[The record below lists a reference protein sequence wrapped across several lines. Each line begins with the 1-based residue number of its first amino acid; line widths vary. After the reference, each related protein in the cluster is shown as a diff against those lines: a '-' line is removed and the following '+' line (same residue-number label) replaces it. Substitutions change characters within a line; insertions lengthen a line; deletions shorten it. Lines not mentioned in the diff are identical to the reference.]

1 MGIKIK
7 WTLSSKENWNATHRF
22 TGKIWFAG
30 SIPMIACALLPE
42 YAGMIAAAVIT
53 VVLVASPAIYSYVY
67 YKNQL
72 KNGTYQKDGVRAGKY
87 EKPIMIVTLSVV
99 AAALVLCVF
108 LMFMGEV
115 EIAYSEKSF
124 TVDANTVSATTLEY
138 EKIESIEYVEDMDR
152 GTRTIGIASARLL
165 AGSFVNDGL
174 GSYRLYSYTGCKDLV
189 VIKID
194 GDYVAI
200 NGENEEATHE
210 IYEKLLKLCEN

>member
-1 MGIKIK
+1 MVCRLNSNDRVR
-7 WTLSSKENWNATHRF
+7 TF
-22 TGKIWFAG
+22 
-30 SIPMIACALLPE
+30 
-42 YAGMIAAAVIT
+42 AGMIAAAVIT
-53 VVLVASPAIYSYVY
+53 VVLVANPAIYSYVY
-67 YKNQL
+67 YRNQL
-72 KNGTYQKDGVRAGKY
+72 KKGTYQKDGVRAGKY

-115 EIAYSEKSF
+115 EIAYGEKSF
-124 TVDANTVSATTLEY
+124 TVDANAVSATTLEY

-200 NGENEEATHE
+200 NGETKEATRE
-210 IYEKLLKLCEN
+210 IYEKLLELCEN